1 MPVKRITIIVF
12 LLILAAHSL
21 SVAQK
26 EGRLLIDSLLSV
38 IPGMKEDTLK
48 VRLLATIS
56 YEMRNISPGDALVPG
71 LQALQLAEKLDYE
84 YGKGLAHYSL
94 LFIYH
99 FLSHLPESVG
109 HALKAKDVFEKLRE
123 NNHLCATY
131 LMLAYF
137 YKDLDKAISSD
148 YLQKATH
155 LLPFNNIIEWKI
167 RNYGTLGNNYRN
179 LGQLDSAKKY
189 MGIHLNLSRKY
200 NLKGEIMVAKNRF
213 GYMYMAQAR
222 YDSAFLLIHEGLG
235 YFRSVGSTR
244 MISENLTSLA
254 RIRLRQS
261 QALIG
266 EPKRQYLQDA
276 EEYAREGLS
285 AAESIGYLIQGYT
298 ATRLLTDIYFA
309 QGRDGKAFNFLKN
322 ALSDYDSIYG
332 ARIVNKTSVLSW
344 KIEKELKEQQLE
356 LLGLHNRQQKG
367 IMIAAIFGVIILFIA
382 VVFIINSRTRLK
394 KACLIVK
401 QQEEEIKR
409 IAGNLELTNRNMEA
423 ANQELEAFSYSVSH
437 DLRAPVRRI
446 EGLCGLISED
456 YEKLLDE
463 KGKDLLSRI
472 TTSSMMMNRLIEDML
487 KLSRI
492 TSTAV
497 TRTYCNLSEMAS
509 RICDDLKINFT
520 GFSATC
526 TIERNIMVDA
536 DERMLHIVLQSL
548 LDNAFKYS
556 SHADKPEIRVYSEI
570 KDNRKMVCIADSGI
584 GFDMTRAGKLFTPF
598 QRLHS
603 DEQFKG
609 NGIGLAMVKRIVSKH
624 GGTISALSEPGK
636 GTIFRFT
643 ME

>member
-1 MPVKRITIIVF
+1 MKYFIIILLAF
-12 LLILAAHSL
+12 LTLQSAH
-21 SVAQK
+21 AQK
-26 EGRLLIDSLLSV
+26 AGRALIDSLNSELEKPISDTIRVQILSA
-38 IPGMKEDTLK
+38 IC
-48 VRLLATIS
+48 
-56 YEMRNISPGDALVPG
+56 YEFRNINPRDALKPG
-71 LQALQLAEKLDYE
+71 LDGLQLAEKINYQ

-94 LFIYH
+94 TFIYH
-99 FLSHLPESVG
+99 ILSRLPESID
-109 HALKAKDVFEKLRE
+109 HALKAQLIFEKGHE
-123 NNHLCATY
+123 NNYLCATY
-131 LMLAYF
+131 LMLAYL
-137 YKDLDKAISSD
+137 YKDLDKGITAE
-148 YLQKATH
+148 YMHKATA
-155 LLPFNNIIEWKI
+155 LLPDIPNVLWEA

-179 LGQLDSAKKY
+179 LNQFDSAEKY
-189 MGIHLNLSRKY
+189 MTKHLKMSEEF
-200 NLKGEIMVAKNRF
+200 NLKGEMMVVKNRF
-213 GYMYMAQAR
+213 GYLYMAESR
-222 YDSAFLLIHEGLG
+222 LDTAFILIKAGLES
-235 YFRSVGSTR
+235 FKLIGSTR
-244 MISENLTSLA
+244 MIAENSTTLGK
-254 RIRLRQS
+254 IRLRQS
-261 QALIG
+261 KDAGSL
-266 EPKRQYLQDA
+266 RNQYLSEA
-276 EEYAREGLS
+276 EAYALEGLRVS
-285 AAESIGYLIQGYT
+285 CSLGYLIQRYT
-298 ATRLLTDIYFA
+298 ASKLLSDIYKA
-309 QGRDGKAFNFLKN
+309 EGRNDMALDFLNAAFN
-322 ALSDYDSIYG
+322 DYDSVYG
-332 ARIVNKTSVLSW
+332 AQIVSKASVLSW
-344 KIEKELKEQQLE
+344 RNEEVIKEKEVE
-356 LLGLHNRQQKG
+356 LLKLHNRQQLV
-367 IMIAAIFGVIILFIA
+367 IIFGAAFGIIILIIIVFVII
-382 VVFIINSRTRLK
+382 NTRKKQK
-394 KACLIVK
+394 KAYDLVH
-401 QQEEEIKR
+401 QQKDEISR
-409 IAGNLELTNRNMEA
+409 VLCELEAT
-423 ANQELEAFSYSVSH
+423 NQELEAFSYSVSH